1 MKTLQVGVV
10 GLGARGQGLIEP
22 VLLKMEDIQIAA
34 VCDVYPDRVKNAA
47 DSIEKAGYPRPF
59 ETEDYRDFGNLPLDA
74 VLVLTSWKTHVEI
87 ATFFMECGIAVGS
100 EVGGART
107 LEDCFR
113 LVETW
118 ERTRTPYMFLENCN
132 YGRRELMVLR
142 MVRQGLFGRIVH
154 CSGGYQHD
162 LREEVAGGEE
172 NRHYRLE
179 EYRSRN
185 CENYPSH
192 ELGPI
197 LRILD
202 VGENNRL
209 LTLRSTASAAVGLE
223 EYCRRTRPEKKELWE
238 GGFAQGDVV
247 TTVITCS
254 EGQTITLTLD
264 TTLPRFY
271 SRGFY
276 VQGTKGMYQ
285 EDNKSFFIDGESDNH
300 WEPIFDNQGQYLEKY
315 AHPTWV
321 EYHKNGIRGG
331 HGGMDGLVYDAFI
344 EAIRTGSPCPIDVYD
359 GAAWMVVT
367 ALSEESIAKGG
378 APVVFPDFTN
388 GAWYERD

>member
-1 MKTLQVGVV
+1 MKKLQVGVV
-10 GLGARGQGLIEP
+10 GLGARGQGLIGS

-47 DSIEKAGYPRPF
+47 DSIEKAGHPRPF
-59 ETEDYRDFGNLPLDA
+59 ETENYRDLADLSLDA

-87 ATFFMECGIAVGS
+87 VTFFMERGIAVGS

-142 MVRQGLFGRIVH
+142 MVREGLFGKIVH

-254 EGQTITLTLD
+254 QGQTITLTLD
-264 TTLPRFY
+264 TTLPRYY
-271 SRGFY
+271 SRGFT
-276 VQGTKGMYQ
+276 VRGTRGMYM
-285 EDNKSFFIDGESDNH
+285 EENDSIFLDGVHNSADFHWKDHWGNAES
-300 WEPIFDNQGQYLEKY
+300 Y
-315 AHPTWV
+315 AAEYEHPLWAEITQA
-321 EYHKNGIRGG
+321 ERDAG
-331 HGGMDGLVYDAFI
+331 HGGMDYLCLRDFFDHVRSK
-344 EAIRTGSPCPIDVYD
+344 EPMPIDVYE
-359 GAAWMVVT
+359 GALLMCIT
-367 ALSEESIAKGG
+367 PLSEQSVAQGG
-378 APVVFPDFTN
+378 MPVKIPDFRGGN
-388 GAWYERD
+388 D